1 MEHIEQIFSLV
12 PVFFVNP
19 YLTKFCQMSFIIEV
33 TKLNATKFC
42 NVCEVLVNTHYLK
55 ITDGYTEVGEV
66 YGISAFE
73 IWDSKRRGN

>member
-1 MEHIEQIFSLV
+1 
-12 PVFFVNP
+12 
-19 YLTKFCQMSFIIEV
+19 MSFIIEV